1 MFFRNFFFFLIVKM
15 NWWWLCLFSTD
26 KSYLPGK
33 DMEWYFFSPRDKK
46 YPNGSRTNRATR
58 AGYWKATGKDRT
70 VHSHKQSVGMKKTLV
85 YYRGRAPHGIRTNWV
100 MHEYR
105 LLDPLSGAA
114 SSSLKVLFIHFFF
127 ILNNSATW
135 TRYRLISLSI
145 ILKKSSWWKPF
156 QLNLKTKPLI
166 GN

>member
-1 MFFRNFFFFLIVKM
+1 M